1 MSGFDEVRLDLPVA
15 FGARGGPET
24 AVEVV
29 RLASGGEA
37 RNARWSG
44 ARRRWDVGGVALRS
58 VDAAALSN
66 FFEAR
71 GGRLRGF
78 RFRDVLDWKSCGLN
92 DVVAATDQEIGVGD
106 GATTDFQ
113 LVKTYENGG
122 VSWSRSI
129 TKPVESSVVVALDG
143 VEVSAFSV
151 DLATGVVT
159 MDVAPANGVVVK
171 AGFAF
176 DAAVRFDVER
186 LELSA
191 EGADLMRIGP
201 LSLVEIAG

>member
-1 MSGFDEVRLDLPVA
+1 MSEFDEVRLDLPVA

-44 ARRRWDVGGVALRS
+44 ARRRWEVGGAALQS
-58 VDAAALSN
+58 ADAAAMAA

-78 RFRDVLDWKSCGLN
+78 RFRDVLDWQSCGLS

-106 GATTDFQ
+106 GASTDFQ
-113 LVKTYENGG
+113 LVKAYGNGG
-122 VSWSRSI
+122 ANWSRAI
-129 TKPVESSVVVALDG
+129 RKPVAGSVSIAVGG
-143 VEVSAFSV
+143 VETTAFSV
-151 DLATGVVT
+151 DTATGVVT
-159 MDVAPANGVVVK
+159 MDVAPVEGAVVT

-176 DAAVRFDVER
+176 DVPVRFDVER